1 MTGRTLA
8 QMRQADLQKIHIA
21 KKHLGLSDDD
31 YRAAV
36 MSASKGKTDS
46 AGELDMQGRTA
57 LLAHFKRAGF
67 KPRKPTTKSRQPA
80 KPDLPIGD
88 DRDQVKKI
96 RSLWIELHEF
106 GAVRDSSE
114 SALCAYT
121 RRVTR
126 KEHPK
131 FLDLH
136 QASDMIE
143 QLKKWLDR
151 TRTAP
156 FRAMLPHINPKTS
169 ARAIYSIVQRAL
181 KMSILDCDVTQWQH
195 AQTLFKDVVAQATET
210 TGGHDG

>member
-1 MTGRTLA
+1 M
-8 QMRQADLQKIHIA
+8 
-21 KKHLGLSDDD
+21 
-31 YRAAV
+31 
-36 MSASKGKTDS
+36 
-46 AGELDMQGRTA
+46 A
-57 LLAHFKRAGF
+57 LLNSPTGF
-67 KPRKPTTKSRQPA
+67 VPSIWASSSTISS
-80 KPDLPIGD
+80 
-88 DRDQVKKI
+88 
-96 RSLWIELHEF
+96 SLC
-106 GAVRDSSE
+106 GSSACSAVRDSSE